1 VNRLLQWRTTALGV
15 CVLLAALGSVGVA
28 VLDGDPSTKP
38 DFESIVAAVAGL
50 GLLAAKDR

>member
-1 VNRLLQWRTTALGV
+1 MNRLLQWRTTALGV